1 MLYNSNLSSLLLGCL
16 MNNTQLLFNPSY
28 PLTKT
33 DFDPEPV
40 HRIIFIATC
49 KLAEAGAGSVS
60 EVEIDNYVKDYP
72 AQYETLNDSN
82 FLDFVPTVKELC
94 SPESFELYYTTLRKF
109 SLLRELKE
117 DGYNIADYY
126 DEMLDE
132 TEQMAKLNKWTIGEI
147 LTDIEF
153 KSAKLR
159 TKYDVKY
166 VRDEIKAGENVAER
180 LASFKEQPSFGALFQ
195 SGYLSTI
202 WNGWC
207 RGHLGLRGSPSG
219 VGKAIPNDTIIPTPN
234 GGKRVDEIKV
244 GDYLYSREGKPTK
257 VVGVFPQGQKEVW
270 EVELKD
276 GRKAK
281 CCDEHLWTVYS
292 TSRNKR
298 GRTQP
303 FVYSLKDLIKI
314 GIMDDKAYRF
324 SVPMHKPIEKEEKNF
339 FIPPYLMGLF
349 LGDASLRSQPS
360 NHVFSFSSP
369 NEELP
374 SVIADTMGWTYKRN
388 SLHNYNWT
396 FYNNGKL
403 IHVEHVLKDCP
414 ELINTYSHTKFIP
427 EDYLAAS
434 AQQRFDLLSG
444 LLDTDG
450 HINTKSGSISYSTT
464 SPYLKND
471 IIRLC
476 YSLGMTAKVI
486 LDKREGR
493 RDCFD
498 IRIHC
503 EKQLKSSLFK
513 YSKKKVIADT
523 YTQTNKREEHRD
535 RIQIVSIKD
544 LGYKTDMTCFL
555 VDNDEHLF
563 LMNDYIVTHN
573 SRLAVADLTRVGAKE
588 IWNNEAKCF
597 VVNDNYQS
605 PTLFIATEQDIETEV
620 EPMFWSAVSG
630 VEYRSIK
637 NGLCTPEE
645 ETRVIQAGEIIKDS
659 NLHITS
665 MPNFNTKS
673 LNRKIK
679 EMVECEGIGYC
690 VFDYMEQQGDISQE
704 YREVVGSAGRQDQV
718 LLYLATEL
726 KVMAEDMNVGIL
738 TSQQLNDSWKT
749 TAYIDE
755 TSLSGGKSTK
765 NKIDFGSI
773 VVPTPYLRKDLKQ
786 VEPYLKRRGV
796 GENRQPIP
804 NICEFIFKSRYGI
817 YGDKRLKLW
826 SYFDRGT
833 FQRIDYFVTDD
844 ENNVLDDIQPSELGD
859 F

>member
-49 KLAEAGAGSVS
+49 KLAEAGAGNVS

-94 SPESFELYYTTLRKF
+94 SFDSFELYYTTLRKF

-166 VRDEIKAGENVAER
+166 VRNEIKAGENVAER
-180 LASFKEQPSFGALFQ
+180 LEAFKKQPSFGALFQ

-207 RGHLGLRGSPSG
+207 RGHLGLRGAPSG
-219 VGKAIPNDTIIPTPN
+219 QGK
-234 GGKRVDEIKV
+234 
-244 GDYLYSREGKPTK
+244 
-257 VVGVFPQGQKEVW
+257 
-270 EVELKD
+270 
-276 GRKAK
+276 
-281 CCDEHLWTVYS
+281 
-292 TSRNKR
+292 
-298 GRTQP
+298 
-303 FVYSLKDLIKI
+303 
-314 GIMDDKAYRF
+314 
-324 SVPMHKPIEKEEKNF
+324 
-339 FIPPYLMGLF
+339 
-349 LGDASLRSQPS
+349 
-360 NHVFSFSSP
+360 
-369 NEELP
+369 
-374 SVIADTMGWTYKRN
+374 
-388 SLHNYNWT
+388 
-396 FYNNGKL
+396 
-403 IHVEHVLKDCP
+403 
-414 ELINTYSHTKFIP
+414 
-427 EDYLAAS
+427 
-434 AQQRFDLLSG
+434 
-444 LLDTDG
+444 
-450 HINTKSGSISYSTT
+450 
-464 SPYLKND
+464 
-471 IIRLC
+471 
-476 YSLGMTAKVI
+476 
-486 LDKREGR
+486 
-493 RDCFD
+493 
-498 IRIHC
+498 
-503 EKQLKSSLFK
+503 
-513 YSKKKVIADT
+513 
-523 YTQTNKREEHRD
+523 
-535 RIQIVSIKD
+535 
-544 LGYKTDMTCFL
+544 
-555 VDNDEHLF
+555 
-563 LMNDYIVTHN
+563 
-573 SRLAVADLTRVGAKE
+573 SRLGVADLTKVGAKE
-588 IWNNEAKCF
+588 IWVPEANDF

-645 ETRVIQAGEIIKDS
+645 EARVIQAGEIIKNS

-665 MPNFNTKS
+665 MPNFTAKS
-673 LNRKIK
+673 INRKIK

-690 VFDYMEQQGDISQE
+690 VFDYMEQQGNISQE
-704 YREVVGSAGRQDQV
+704 YREVVGNAGRQDQV
-718 LLYLATEL
+718 LLYLSTEL
-726 KVMAEDMNVGIL
+726 KKIAEDMDVGIL

-749 TAYIDE
+749 LSFIDE
-755 TSLSGGKSTK
+755 TALAGGKSVK
-765 NKIDFGSI
+765 NKCDFGSI
-773 VVPTPYLRKDLKQ
+773 FLPTSYLRKDLKQ
-786 VEPYLKRRGV
+786 IEPYLKRKGV
-796 GENRQPIP
+796 GDNRQPIP
-804 NICEFIFKSRYGI
+804 NICEFVFKSRYGI

-833 FQRIDYFVTDD
+833 FQRHDYFVTDD
-844 ENNVLDDIQPSELGD
+844 ENNVLADIRPTELEN

>member
-1 MLYNSNLSSLLLGCL
+1 MLYSQNYAALLLGCL

-49 KLAEAGAGSVS
+49 KLAEVGAGSVS

-147 LTDIEF
+147 LIDIEF

-166 VRDEIKAGENVAER
+166 VRNEIKAGENVAER
-180 LASFKEQPSFGALFQ
+180 LEAFKEQPSFGALFQ

-219 VGKAIPNDTIIPTPN
+219 VGK
-234 GGKRVDEIKV
+234 
-244 GDYLYSREGKPTK
+244 
-257 VVGVFPQGQKEVW
+257 
-270 EVELKD
+270 
-276 GRKAK
+276 
-281 CCDEHLWTVYS
+281 
-292 TSRNKR
+292 
-298 GRTQP
+298 
-303 FVYSLKDLIKI
+303 
-314 GIMDDKAYRF
+314 
-324 SVPMHKPIEKEEKNF
+324 
-339 FIPPYLMGLF
+339 
-349 LGDASLRSQPS
+349 
-360 NHVFSFSSP
+360 
-369 NEELP
+369 
-374 SVIADTMGWTYKRN
+374 
-388 SLHNYNWT
+388 
-396 FYNNGKL
+396 
-403 IHVEHVLKDCP
+403 
-414 ELINTYSHTKFIP
+414 
-427 EDYLAAS
+427 
-434 AQQRFDLLSG
+434 
-444 LLDTDG
+444 
-450 HINTKSGSISYSTT
+450 
-464 SPYLKND
+464 
-471 IIRLC
+471 
-476 YSLGMTAKVI
+476 
-486 LDKREGR
+486 
-493 RDCFD
+493 
-498 IRIHC
+498 
-503 EKQLKSSLFK
+503 
-513 YSKKKVIADT
+513 
-523 YTQTNKREEHRD
+523 
-535 RIQIVSIKD
+535 
-544 LGYKTDMTCFL
+544 
-555 VDNDEHLF
+555 
-563 LMNDYIVTHN
+563 
-573 SRLAVADLTRVGAKE
+573 SRLGVADLTRVGAKE

-749 TAYIDE
+749 TTYIDE
-755 TSLSGGKSTK
+755 TSLAGGKSTK

-773 VVPTPYLRKDLKQ
+773 VIPTPYLRKDLKQ
-786 VEPYLKRRGV
+786 VEPYLKRCGV
-796 GENRQPIP
+796 GENRQPVP

-833 FQRIDYFVTDD
+833 FQRHDYFVTDD

>member
-1 MLYNSNLSSLLLGCL
+1 MLYSQNYAALLLGCL

-49 KLAEAGAGSVS
+49 KLAEAGAGNVS

-94 SPESFELYYTTLRKF
+94 SLESFELYYATLRKF

-166 VRDEIKAGENVAER
+166 VRNEIKAGENVAER
-180 LASFKEQPSFGALFQ
+180 LEAFKEQPSFGALFQ

-207 RGHLGLRGSPSG
+207 RGHLGLRGAPSG
-219 VGKAIPNDTIIPTPN
+219 QGK
-234 GGKRVDEIKV
+234 
-244 GDYLYSREGKPTK
+244 
-257 VVGVFPQGQKEVW
+257 
-270 EVELKD
+270 
-276 GRKAK
+276 
-281 CCDEHLWTVYS
+281 
-292 TSRNKR
+292 
-298 GRTQP
+298 
-303 FVYSLKDLIKI
+303 
-314 GIMDDKAYRF
+314 
-324 SVPMHKPIEKEEKNF
+324 
-339 FIPPYLMGLF
+339 
-349 LGDASLRSQPS
+349 
-360 NHVFSFSSP
+360 
-369 NEELP
+369 
-374 SVIADTMGWTYKRN
+374 
-388 SLHNYNWT
+388 
-396 FYNNGKL
+396 
-403 IHVEHVLKDCP
+403 
-414 ELINTYSHTKFIP
+414 
-427 EDYLAAS
+427 
-434 AQQRFDLLSG
+434 
-444 LLDTDG
+444 
-450 HINTKSGSISYSTT
+450 
-464 SPYLKND
+464 
-471 IIRLC
+471 
-476 YSLGMTAKVI
+476 
-486 LDKREGR
+486 
-493 RDCFD
+493 
-498 IRIHC
+498 
-503 EKQLKSSLFK
+503 
-513 YSKKKVIADT
+513 
-523 YTQTNKREEHRD
+523 
-535 RIQIVSIKD
+535 
-544 LGYKTDMTCFL
+544 
-555 VDNDEHLF
+555 
-563 LMNDYIVTHN
+563 
-573 SRLAVADLTRVGAKE
+573 SRLGVADLTKVGAKE
-588 IWNNEAKCF
+588 IWVSEVNDF

-605 PTLFIATEQDIETEV
+605 PTLFIAIEQDIETEV

-645 ETRVIQAGEIIKDS
+645 EARVIQAGEIIKDS

-665 MPNFNTKS
+665 MPNFTTKS
-673 LNRKIK
+673 INRKIK

-690 VFDYMEQQGDISQE
+690 VFDYMEQQGNISQE
-704 YREVVGSAGRQDQV
+704 YREVVGSTGRQDQV
-718 LLYLATEL
+718 LLYLSTEL
-726 KVMAEDMNVGIL
+726 KKIAEDMDVGIL

-749 TAYIDE
+749 LSFIDE
-755 TSLSGGKSTK
+755 TALAGGKSVK
-765 NKIDFGSI
+765 NKCDFGSI
-773 VVPTPYLRKDLKQ
+773 FLPTSYLRKDLKQ
-786 VEPYLKRRGV
+786 IEPYLKRSGV
-796 GENRQPIP
+796 GNNRQPLP

>member
-1 MLYNSNLSSLLLGCL
+1 MLYNSNMASLLLGCL

-94 SPESFELYYTTLRKF
+94 SLESFELYYTTLRKF

-166 VRDEIKAGENVAER
+166 VRNEIKAGENVAER
-180 LASFKEQPSFGALFQ
+180 LEAFKEQPSFGALFQ

-207 RGHLGLRGSPSG
+207 RGHLGLRGGGSG
-219 VGKAIPNDTIIPTPN
+219 TGKAIPNDTIIPTPSGN
-234 GGKRVDEIKV
+234 KRVDEIKI

-257 VVGVFPQGQKEVW
+257 VIGVFPQGKKEVW

-298 GRTQP
+298 GHTQP
-303 FVYSLKDLIKI
+303 FVYTLKDLIKT
-314 GIMDDKAYRF
+314 GIMDSKGYRF
-324 SVPMHKPIEKEEKNF
+324 SVPMHSPIKKEEKDF
-339 FIPPYLMGLF
+339 FVPPYLMGLF

-374 SVIADTMGWTYKRN
+374 SVIANTMGWTYKRN

-396 FYNNGKL
+396 FYNHGKL
-403 IHVEHVLKDCP
+403 VHVEHVLKDCP
-414 ELINTYSHTKFIP
+414 ELINAYSHTKFIP
-427 EDYLAAS
+427 RDYLDS
-434 AQQRFDLLSG
+434 SVQQRFELLSG

-450 HINTKSGSISYSTT
+450 SINPKSGSISYFTT
-464 SPYLKND
+464 SEQLKTD
-471 IIRLC
+471 IVELC
-476 YSLGMTAKVI
+476 YSLGMTVNVRM
-486 LDKREGR
+486 DVRENKRT
-493 RDCFD
+493 CFD
-498 IRIHC
+498 LKIHC
-503 EKQLKSSLFK
+503 DKKLKSTVFK
-513 YSKKKVIADT
+513 YSPKKAIAVS
-523 YTQTNKREEHRD
+523 YAQTIKRQEHRD

-563 LMNDYIVTHN
+563 LMNDFIVTHN
-573 SRLAVADLTRVGAKE
+573 SRFAVADLARVGAKE
-588 IWNNEAKCF
+588 LWSDEIGDF

-637 NGLCTPEE
+637 NGLCTPDEE
-645 ETRVIQAGEIIKDS
+645 ARIIKAGEIIAQS

-665 MPNFNTKS
+665 MPNFNTRALK
-673 LNRKIK
+673 RKIK

-726 KVMAEDMNVGIL
+726 KTMAEDMNVGIL
-738 TSQQLNDSWKT
+738 TSQQLNDTWK
-749 TAYIDE
+749 ALSFVDE
-755 TSLSGGKSTK
+755 TALAGGKSTK

-773 VVPTPYLRKDLKQ
+773 IIPTSYLRKDMKQ
-786 VEPYLKRRGV
+786 IEPYLKRNGV
-796 GENRQPIP
+796 GNNRQPMP
-804 NICEFIFKSRYGI
+804 NICEFIIKSRYGI

-833 FQRIDYFVTDD
+833 FHRHDYFVTDD
-844 ENNVLDDIQPSELGD
+844 ENNVLADIRPTELGD

>member
-1 MLYNSNLSSLLLGCL
+1 MLYSSNYAALLLGCL

-49 KLAEAGAGSVS
+49 KLAEAGAGNVS

-109 SLLRELKE
+109 SLLRELKA

-166 VRDEIKAGENVAER
+166 VRNEIKAGENVAER
-180 LASFKEQPSFGALFQ
+180 LAGFKEQPSFGALFQ

-207 RGHLGLRGSPSG
+207 RGHLGLRGGGSG
-219 VGKAIPNDTIIPTPN
+219 TGK
-234 GGKRVDEIKV
+234 
-244 GDYLYSREGKPTK
+244 
-257 VVGVFPQGQKEVW
+257 
-270 EVELKD
+270 
-276 GRKAK
+276 
-281 CCDEHLWTVYS
+281 
-292 TSRNKR
+292 
-298 GRTQP
+298 
-303 FVYSLKDLIKI
+303 
-314 GIMDDKAYRF
+314 
-324 SVPMHKPIEKEEKNF
+324 
-339 FIPPYLMGLF
+339 
-349 LGDASLRSQPS
+349 
-360 NHVFSFSSP
+360 
-369 NEELP
+369 
-374 SVIADTMGWTYKRN
+374 
-388 SLHNYNWT
+388 
-396 FYNNGKL
+396 
-403 IHVEHVLKDCP
+403 
-414 ELINTYSHTKFIP
+414 
-427 EDYLAAS
+427 
-434 AQQRFDLLSG
+434 
-444 LLDTDG
+444 
-450 HINTKSGSISYSTT
+450 
-464 SPYLKND
+464 
-471 IIRLC
+471 
-476 YSLGMTAKVI
+476 
-486 LDKREGR
+486 
-493 RDCFD
+493 
-498 IRIHC
+498 
-503 EKQLKSSLFK
+503 
-513 YSKKKVIADT
+513 
-523 YTQTNKREEHRD
+523 
-535 RIQIVSIKD
+535 
-544 LGYKTDMTCFL
+544 
-555 VDNDEHLF
+555 
-563 LMNDYIVTHN
+563 
-573 SRLAVADLTRVGAKE
+573 SRLGVADLAKAGAKE
-588 IWNNEAKCF
+588 LWSDEIGDF

-637 NGLCTPEE
+637 NGLCTPDEE
-645 ETRVIQAGEIIKDS
+645 ARIIKAGEIIAQS

-665 MPNFNTKS
+665 MPNFNTKA
-673 LNRKIK
+673 LKRKIK

-704 YREVVGSAGRQDQV
+704 YREVVGNAGRQDQV

-726 KVMAEDMNVGIL
+726 KTMAEDMNVGIL
-738 TSQQLNDSWKT
+738 TSQQLNDTWKSLSFV
-749 TAYIDE
+749 DE
-755 TSLSGGKSTK
+755 TALAGGKSTK

-773 VVPTPYLRKDLKQ
+773 IVPTSYLRKDLKQ
-786 VEPYLKRRGV
+786 IEPYLKRHGV
-796 GENRQPIP
+796 GDKRPPLP
-804 NICEFIFKSRYGI
+804 NICEYIFKSRYGI

-833 FQRIDYFVTDD
+833 FQRLDYFVTDD
-844 ENNVLDDIQPSELGD
+844 ENNVMADIRPTELED

>member
-1 MLYNSNLSSLLLGCL
+1 MLYSSNYSALLLGCL

-49 KLAEAGAGSVS
+49 KLAEAGAGNVS
-60 EVEIDNYVKDYP
+60 EVEIDNYVKGYP

-126 DEMLDE
+126 DEMLNE

-166 VRDEIKAGENVAER
+166 VRNEIKAGENVAER
-180 LASFKEQPSFGALFQ
+180 LAGFKEQPSFGALFQ

-207 RGHLGLRGSPSG
+207 RGHLGLRGGGSG
-219 VGKAIPNDTIIPTPN
+219 TGK
-234 GGKRVDEIKV
+234 
-244 GDYLYSREGKPTK
+244 
-257 VVGVFPQGQKEVW
+257 
-270 EVELKD
+270 
-276 GRKAK
+276 
-281 CCDEHLWTVYS
+281 
-292 TSRNKR
+292 
-298 GRTQP
+298 
-303 FVYSLKDLIKI
+303 
-314 GIMDDKAYRF
+314 
-324 SVPMHKPIEKEEKNF
+324 
-339 FIPPYLMGLF
+339 
-349 LGDASLRSQPS
+349 
-360 NHVFSFSSP
+360 
-369 NEELP
+369 
-374 SVIADTMGWTYKRN
+374 
-388 SLHNYNWT
+388 
-396 FYNNGKL
+396 
-403 IHVEHVLKDCP
+403 
-414 ELINTYSHTKFIP
+414 
-427 EDYLAAS
+427 
-434 AQQRFDLLSG
+434 
-444 LLDTDG
+444 
-450 HINTKSGSISYSTT
+450 
-464 SPYLKND
+464 
-471 IIRLC
+471 
-476 YSLGMTAKVI
+476 
-486 LDKREGR
+486 
-493 RDCFD
+493 
-498 IRIHC
+498 
-503 EKQLKSSLFK
+503 
-513 YSKKKVIADT
+513 
-523 YTQTNKREEHRD
+523 
-535 RIQIVSIKD
+535 
-544 LGYKTDMTCFL
+544 
-555 VDNDEHLF
+555 
-563 LMNDYIVTHN
+563 
-573 SRLAVADLTRVGAKE
+573 SRLGVADLAKVGAKE
-588 IWNNEAKCF
+588 LWSDEVGDFI
-597 VVNDNYQS
+597 VNDNYQS

-645 ETRVIQAGEIIKDS
+645 EKRVIKAGGIISES

-665 MPNFNTKS
+665 IPNFNTKA
-673 LNRKIK
+673 LKRKIK
-679 EMVECEGIGYC
+679 EMVECENIGYC

-726 KVMAEDMNVGIL
+726 KTMAEDMNVGIL
-738 TSQQLNDSWKT
+738 TSQQLNDTWK
-749 TAYIDE
+749 ALSFVDE
-755 TSLSGGKSTK
+755 TALAGGKSTK

-773 VVPTPYLRKDLKQ
+773 IIPTSYLRKDMKQ
-786 VEPYLKRRGV
+786 IEPYLKRNGV
-796 GENRQPIP
+796 SSNRQLMP
-804 NICEFIFKSRYGI
+804 NICEFIIKSRYGI

-833 FQRIDYFVTDD
+833 FQRHDYFVTDD
-844 ENNVLDDIQPSELGD
+844 ENNVMADIRPTELED

>member
-1 MLYNSNLSSLLLGCL
+1 MLYSQNYAALLLGCL

-126 DEMLDE
+126 DEMLEE

-166 VRDEIKAGENVAER
+166 VRNEIKAGENVAER
-180 LASFKEQPSFGALFQ
+180 LEAFKEQPSFGALFQ

-219 VGKAIPNDTIIPTPN
+219 VGK
-234 GGKRVDEIKV
+234 
-244 GDYLYSREGKPTK
+244 
-257 VVGVFPQGQKEVW
+257 
-270 EVELKD
+270 
-276 GRKAK
+276 
-281 CCDEHLWTVYS
+281 
-292 TSRNKR
+292 
-298 GRTQP
+298 
-303 FVYSLKDLIKI
+303 
-314 GIMDDKAYRF
+314 
-324 SVPMHKPIEKEEKNF
+324 
-339 FIPPYLMGLF
+339 
-349 LGDASLRSQPS
+349 
-360 NHVFSFSSP
+360 
-369 NEELP
+369 
-374 SVIADTMGWTYKRN
+374 
-388 SLHNYNWT
+388 
-396 FYNNGKL
+396 
-403 IHVEHVLKDCP
+403 
-414 ELINTYSHTKFIP
+414 
-427 EDYLAAS
+427 
-434 AQQRFDLLSG
+434 
-444 LLDTDG
+444 
-450 HINTKSGSISYSTT
+450 
-464 SPYLKND
+464 
-471 IIRLC
+471 
-476 YSLGMTAKVI
+476 
-486 LDKREGR
+486 
-493 RDCFD
+493 
-498 IRIHC
+498 
-503 EKQLKSSLFK
+503 
-513 YSKKKVIADT
+513 
-523 YTQTNKREEHRD
+523 
-535 RIQIVSIKD
+535 
-544 LGYKTDMTCFL
+544 
-555 VDNDEHLF
+555 
-563 LMNDYIVTHN
+563 
-573 SRLAVADLTRVGAKE
+573 SRLGVADLTRVGAKE
-588 IWNNEAKCF
+588 IWSPEVNDF

-673 LNRKIK
+673 LTRKIK

-749 TAYIDE
+749 TSYIDE

-773 VVPTPYLRKDLKQ
+773 VIPTPYLRKDLKQ

-796 GENRQPIP
+796 GENRQPVP

-833 FQRIDYFVTDD
+833 FQRTDYFVTDD

-859 F
+859 FQ

>member
-28 PLTKT
+28 PLVKT

-166 VRDEIKAGENVAER
+166 VRNEIKAGENVAER
-180 LASFKEQPSFGALFQ
+180 LEAFKEQPSFGALFQ

-219 VGKAIPNDTIIPTPN
+219 VGK
-234 GGKRVDEIKV
+234 
-244 GDYLYSREGKPTK
+244 
-257 VVGVFPQGQKEVW
+257 
-270 EVELKD
+270 
-276 GRKAK
+276 
-281 CCDEHLWTVYS
+281 
-292 TSRNKR
+292 
-298 GRTQP
+298 
-303 FVYSLKDLIKI
+303 
-314 GIMDDKAYRF
+314 
-324 SVPMHKPIEKEEKNF
+324 
-339 FIPPYLMGLF
+339 
-349 LGDASLRSQPS
+349 
-360 NHVFSFSSP
+360 
-369 NEELP
+369 
-374 SVIADTMGWTYKRN
+374 
-388 SLHNYNWT
+388 
-396 FYNNGKL
+396 
-403 IHVEHVLKDCP
+403 
-414 ELINTYSHTKFIP
+414 
-427 EDYLAAS
+427 
-434 AQQRFDLLSG
+434 
-444 LLDTDG
+444 
-450 HINTKSGSISYSTT
+450 
-464 SPYLKND
+464 
-471 IIRLC
+471 
-476 YSLGMTAKVI
+476 
-486 LDKREGR
+486 
-493 RDCFD
+493 
-498 IRIHC
+498 
-503 EKQLKSSLFK
+503 
-513 YSKKKVIADT
+513 
-523 YTQTNKREEHRD
+523 
-535 RIQIVSIKD
+535 
-544 LGYKTDMTCFL
+544 
-555 VDNDEHLF
+555 
-563 LMNDYIVTHN
+563 
-573 SRLAVADLTRVGAKE
+573 SRLGVADLTRVGAKE
-588 IWNNEAKCF
+588 IWSPEVNDF

-704 YREVVGSAGRQDQV
+704 YRGVVGSAGRQDQV

-749 TAYIDE
+749 TCYIDE

-773 VVPTPYLRKDLKQ
+773 VIPTPYLRKDLKQ

-796 GENRQPIP
+796 GENRQPVP

-833 FQRIDYFVTDD
+833 FQRTDYFVTDD

>member
-1 MLYNSNLSSLLLGCL
+1 MLYSQNYAALLLGCL

-33 DFDPEPV
+33 DFNPEPV

-49 KLAEAGAGSVS
+49 KLAEAGAGNVS

-72 AQYETLNDSN
+72 VQYEILNDSN

-94 SPESFELYYTTLRKF
+94 SPESFELYYTALRKF

-166 VRDEIKAGENVAER
+166 VRNEIRAGENVAER
-180 LASFKEQPSFGALFQ
+180 LEAFKEQPSFGALFQ

-219 VGKAIPNDTIIPTPN
+219 VGK
-234 GGKRVDEIKV
+234 
-244 GDYLYSREGKPTK
+244 
-257 VVGVFPQGQKEVW
+257 
-270 EVELKD
+270 
-276 GRKAK
+276 
-281 CCDEHLWTVYS
+281 
-292 TSRNKR
+292 
-298 GRTQP
+298 
-303 FVYSLKDLIKI
+303 
-314 GIMDDKAYRF
+314 
-324 SVPMHKPIEKEEKNF
+324 
-339 FIPPYLMGLF
+339 
-349 LGDASLRSQPS
+349 
-360 NHVFSFSSP
+360 
-369 NEELP
+369 
-374 SVIADTMGWTYKRN
+374 
-388 SLHNYNWT
+388 
-396 FYNNGKL
+396 
-403 IHVEHVLKDCP
+403 
-414 ELINTYSHTKFIP
+414 
-427 EDYLAAS
+427 
-434 AQQRFDLLSG
+434 
-444 LLDTDG
+444 
-450 HINTKSGSISYSTT
+450 
-464 SPYLKND
+464 
-471 IIRLC
+471 
-476 YSLGMTAKVI
+476 
-486 LDKREGR
+486 
-493 RDCFD
+493 
-498 IRIHC
+498 
-503 EKQLKSSLFK
+503 
-513 YSKKKVIADT
+513 
-523 YTQTNKREEHRD
+523 
-535 RIQIVSIKD
+535 
-544 LGYKTDMTCFL
+544 
-555 VDNDEHLF
+555 
-563 LMNDYIVTHN
+563 
-573 SRLAVADLTRVGAKE
+573 SRLGVADLTRVGAKE
-588 IWNNEAKCF
+588 IWSPEVNDF

-637 NGLCTPEE
+637 NGLCAPEE
-645 ETRVIQAGEIIKDS
+645 ETRVIQAGEIIKGS

-673 LNRKIK
+673 LTRKIK

-773 VVPTPYLRKDLKQ
+773 VIPTPYLRKDLKQ

-796 GENRQPIP
+796 GENRQPVP

-833 FQRIDYFVTDD
+833 FQRHDYFVTDD

>member
-72 AQYETLNDSN
+72 AQYEILNDSN

-166 VRDEIKAGENVAER
+166 VRNEIKAGENVAER
-180 LASFKEQPSFGALFQ
+180 LEAFKEQPSFGALFQ

-207 RGHLGLRGSPSG
+207 KGHLGLRGAPSG
-219 VGKAIPNDTIIPTPN
+219 VGK
-234 GGKRVDEIKV
+234 
-244 GDYLYSREGKPTK
+244 
-257 VVGVFPQGQKEVW
+257 
-270 EVELKD
+270 
-276 GRKAK
+276 
-281 CCDEHLWTVYS
+281 
-292 TSRNKR
+292 
-298 GRTQP
+298 
-303 FVYSLKDLIKI
+303 
-314 GIMDDKAYRF
+314 
-324 SVPMHKPIEKEEKNF
+324 
-339 FIPPYLMGLF
+339 
-349 LGDASLRSQPS
+349 
-360 NHVFSFSSP
+360 
-369 NEELP
+369 
-374 SVIADTMGWTYKRN
+374 
-388 SLHNYNWT
+388 
-396 FYNNGKL
+396 
-403 IHVEHVLKDCP
+403 
-414 ELINTYSHTKFIP
+414 
-427 EDYLAAS
+427 
-434 AQQRFDLLSG
+434 
-444 LLDTDG
+444 
-450 HINTKSGSISYSTT
+450 
-464 SPYLKND
+464 
-471 IIRLC
+471 
-476 YSLGMTAKVI
+476 
-486 LDKREGR
+486 
-493 RDCFD
+493 
-498 IRIHC
+498 
-503 EKQLKSSLFK
+503 
-513 YSKKKVIADT
+513 
-523 YTQTNKREEHRD
+523 
-535 RIQIVSIKD
+535 
-544 LGYKTDMTCFL
+544 
-555 VDNDEHLF
+555 
-563 LMNDYIVTHN
+563 
-573 SRLAVADLTRVGAKE
+573 SRLAVADLTKVGAKE
-588 IWNNEAKCF
+588 IWCPEINDF
-597 VVNDNYQS
+597 IVNDNYQS

-637 NGLCTPEE
+637 NGLCTPNEE
-645 ETRVIQAGEIIKDS
+645 KRVIKAGEIIAQS

-665 MPNFNTKS
+665 MPNFNTKA
-673 LNRKIK
+673 LKRKIK

-773 VVPTPYLRKDLKQ
+773 VIPTPYLRKDLKQ

-796 GENRQPIP
+796 GENRQPVP